1 MDDLTNE
8 AAATLVT
15 ADQVARD
22 LLRLLAESDCDP
34 LAKPFAALLAAA
46 HVAQFASETSEPMR
60 MKLAHAFVL
69 VLRGLAPELVITL
82 PRGDE
87 SRPH

>member
-1 MDDLTNE
+1 MSPHVPEHQIDDLRD
-8 AAATLVT
+8 AILALVGK
-15 ADQVARD
+15 
-22 LLRLLAESDCDP
+22 SDIDP
-34 LAKPFAALLAAA
+34 MLKPFAALLAAA